1 MFDGLI
7 DAVKNFIPKLIGLV
21 VTLLIARLI
30 YELVINEKGF
40 QVTGLVDTLAT
51 TVAASVLT
59 LLVVASLDNAK

>member
-7 DAVKNFIPKLIGLV
+7 DAVKNFIPKLIGLI

-30 YELVINEKGF
+30 YELVINENGF
-40 QVTGLVDTLAT
+40 QLTGLVDTLAT